1 MEKSTYPTS
10 DGLLP
15 LSNHITL
22 HCQYSFSRLQGRQGS
37 KSGPLGTRIILRM
50 CVLDEQLEK
59 RMHRKEEREN
69 ETSVSMERW
78 SAKENRPGSMGRTSE
93 GSQNQ
98 GAETNRE
105 GRRRSGVW
113 MFSALKNI
121 RILMKTT
128 GVSVK
133 SRNGIILL
141 CSMALPITRTAKL
154 ISLVAGK
161 ILRQRFSNCSLPSSS
176 CDLL

>member
-50 CVLDEQLEK
+50 CVLGEQLEK
-59 RMHRKEEREN
+59 RMHTKEEREN
-69 ETSVSMERW
+69 ETSESMERW

-98 GAETNRE
+98 GVETNRE
-105 GRRRSGVW
+105 ERLRSGVW

-121 RILMKTT
+121 WILMKDY
-128 GVSVK
+128 
-133 SRNGIILL
+133 R
-141 CSMALPITRTAKL
+141 CEC
-154 ISLVAGK
+154 
-161 ILRQRFSNCSLPSSS
+161 QE
-176 CDLL
+176 

>member
-10 DGLLP
+10 DRLLP

-37 KSGPLGTRIILRM
+37 KSGQGTSGLLGTRIILRM

-69 ETSVSMERW
+69 ETPVSMERW

-105 GRRRSGVW
+105 ERPRSGVW

-121 RILMKTT
+121 WILMTDY
-128 GVSVK
+128 
-133 SRNGIILL
+133 R
-141 CSMALPITRTAKL
+141 CEC
-154 ISLVAGK
+154 
-161 ILRQRFSNCSLPSSS
+161 QE
-176 CDLL
+176 